1 MTDVPKDLKYIDTHE
16 WIKGE
21 GDKVVVG
28 ITDYAQTKL
37 TDIVYVEFGDAGREV
52 KKGDEIGTVESV
64 KTVGTVESVKTVS
77 ELYAPVS
84 GTVEEYNSELE
95 DSPQLMNEDPYGNGW
110 FVKIKMSDPSE
121 MEQLLDS
128 GAYSKLAEE

>member
-1 MTDVPKDLKYIDTHE
+1 MTDVPSDRKYTDEHE
-16 WIKGE
+16 WVMVE
-21 GDKVVVG
+21 GDKATIG

-37 TDIVYVEFGDAGREV
+37 TDIVYVEFGDPGREV
-52 KKGDEIGTVESV
+52 KKGDEI
-64 KTVGTVESVKTVS
+64 GTVESVKTVS

-121 MEQLLDS
+121 MEQLLDP

>member
-64 KTVGTVESVKTVS
+64 KTVS

-95 DSPQLMNEDPYGNGW
+95 
-110 FVKIKMSDPSE
+110 
-121 MEQLLDS
+121 
-128 GAYSKLAEE
+128 AYSKLAEE

>member
-1 MTDVPKDLKYIDTHE
+1 MTDVPKDLKYIESHE
-16 WIKGE
+16 WVKGE

-52 KKGDEIGTVESV
+52 KKGDEI
-64 KTVGTVESVKTVS
+64 GTVESVKTVS

-121 MEQLLDS
+121 MGQLLDP

>member
-1 MTDVPKDLKYIDTHE
+1 MTDIPSDRKYTDEHE
-16 WIKGE
+16 WVKADGE
-21 GDKVVVG
+21 KATIG

-64 KTVGTVESVKTVS
+64 KTVS
-77 ELYAPVS
+77 EIYAPVS
-84 GTVEEYNSELE
+84 GVVEEYNSKLE

-110 FVKIKMSDPSE
+110 FAKIRISDPSDMGE
-121 MEQLLDS
+121 LLDS
-128 GAYSKLAEE
+128 GAYSKLAAE